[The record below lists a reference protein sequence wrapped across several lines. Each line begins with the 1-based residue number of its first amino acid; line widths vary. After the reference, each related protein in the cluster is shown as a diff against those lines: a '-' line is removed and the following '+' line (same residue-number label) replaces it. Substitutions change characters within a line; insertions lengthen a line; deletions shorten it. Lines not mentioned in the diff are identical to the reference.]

1 MAAPLKSATP
11 RNGRITLMVT
21 QDVLKGVN
29 SLAQMNNTS
38 VNDLVCN
45 ILAEIVKKNSAAISV
60 FEESKEESKKLIQS
74 LFPDSDPAPDSTYN
88 DNEIEVPF

>member
-1 MAAPLKSATP
+1 MAAPMKDDSP

-38 VNDLVCN
+38 VNDFICG
-45 ILAEIVKKNSAAISV
+45 ILAEFVKKNSAAISQ
-60 FEESKEESKKLIQS
+60 FETSKIESKKLIQT
-74 LFPDSDPAPDSTYN
+74 LF
-88 DNEIEVPF
+88 